1 MIYHYVAKVKMD
13 YKDSDA
19 IRTRNYFSFMNRF
32 NAIGIGNDKDGTS
45 HVIFNSD
52 KRLDKERLSKELGGL
67 AVLTL
72 SIYEIPAA

>member
-13 YKDSDA
+13 YKDADV
-19 IRTRNYFSFMNRF
+19 IRTRNYFNFMNRF
-32 NAIGIGNDKDGTS
+32 NAIGIEDDEDGTS

-52 KRLDKERLSKELGGL
+52 RIFDKEKISKELGGL

-72 SIYEIPAA
+72 NIYEIPAA